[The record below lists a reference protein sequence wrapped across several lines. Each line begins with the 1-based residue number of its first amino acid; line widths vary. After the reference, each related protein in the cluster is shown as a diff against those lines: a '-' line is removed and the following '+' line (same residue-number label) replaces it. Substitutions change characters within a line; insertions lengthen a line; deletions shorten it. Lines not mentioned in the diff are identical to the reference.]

1 MMLGRKKKQEVIPT
15 WEREEEYLLL
25 YSKMAEAKAR
35 YLTYEGDDETERA
48 RLKAEWLELEKV
60 YTPLYQMKQEW
71 MDKSNCRPKVE
82 ERDRLSKSAILM
94 AVMTAFS
101 IVAQPVMEN
110 RGVIIKNGKDIVS
123 KAWNGMLSFFGLG
136 KKR

>member
-1 MMLGRKKKQEVIPT
+1 MFGRKKKQEVIPV
-15 WEREEEYLLL
+15 WEREEEYMLL
-25 YSKMAEAKAR
+25 YTKMAEAKAK
-35 YLTYEGDDETERA
+35 YLTYEGDDEKERT
-48 RLKAEWLELEKV
+48 RLKNEWLELEKV

-82 ERDRLSKSAILM
+82 EKDRLSKSAILM
-94 AVMTAFS
+94 AVMTAFG
-101 IVAQPVMEN
+101 IIAQPVMEN

-136 KKR
+136 KKK

>member
-1 MMLGRKKKQEVIPT
+1 MLKRRKKQEVIPE
-15 WEREEEYLLL
+15 WEREAEYMLL
-25 YSKMAEAKAR
+25 YSKMAEAKAK

-71 MDKSNCRPKVE
+71 MDKSNCRPRIE
-82 ERDRLSKSAILM
+82 EKDKLSKSAILM
-94 AVMTAFS
+94 AVMTAFG
-101 IVAQPVMEN
+101 IVAQPIMEN
-110 RGVIIKNGKDIVS
+110 RGVILKTGKDFVS
-123 KAWNGMLSFFGLG
+123 RAWNGMTSFFGLG

>member
-1 MMLGRKKKQEVIPT
+1 MFGRKKKVEDVPV

-25 YSKMAEAKAR
+25 YSKMAEAKAK
-35 YLTYEGDDETERA
+35 YLTYDGEDEEERT
-48 RLKAEWLELEKV
+48 RLKNEWLELEKV

-71 MDKSNCRPKVE
+71 MDKSNCRPRIE
-82 ERDRLSKSAILM
+82 EKDHLSKSAILM
-94 AVMTAFS
+94 AVMTAFG
-101 IVAQPVMEN
+101 IVAPAFMEN